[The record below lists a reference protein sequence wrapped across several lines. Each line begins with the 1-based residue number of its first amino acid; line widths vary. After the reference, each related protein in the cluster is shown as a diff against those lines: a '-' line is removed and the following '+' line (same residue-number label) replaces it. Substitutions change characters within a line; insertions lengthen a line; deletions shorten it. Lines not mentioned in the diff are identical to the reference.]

1 MLFLSCKSRKKTEN
15 YIYMLTFKDFKSDQ
29 QVRWCA
35 GCGDHAI
42 LNTLQKAMAESG
54 KTKEE
59 TVVISGIGCSSRLP
73 YYVDTYGFHTIHG
86 RAAAIATGVKTANPD
101 LSVWQISGD
110 GDALAIGGNHF
121 IHAIRRN
128 IDINILLFNNQIYGL
143 TKGQYSPTT
152 AKGCKTKSSPFGTVE
167 EPFRPGELVLGARGQ
182 FFART
187 IDVDLPNS
195 KEIFLA
201 ADAHKGTSVVESL
214 QNCVIFNDKV
224 FAAIVD
230 KQHRADRTILLKHG
244 EPMIFGKDRDK
255 GLIADGLRIKVVK
268 IGEDGITEDD
278 LLVHDA
284 HDTDATTHTQLAN
297 LQYPEYPVVL
307 GVIRDV
313 EMEAYDAA
321 VESQIE
327 EVKETSKIK
336 SLDDLLN
343 SGHTW
348 MVN

>member
-1 MLFLSCKSRKKTEN
+1 
-15 YIYMLTFKDFKSDQ
+15 MLTFKDFKSDQ

-42 LNTLQKAMAESG
+42 LNSLQKAMAESG
-54 KTKEE
+54 ATKEE

-73 YYVDTYGFHTIHG
+73 YYLDTYGFHTIHG
-86 RAAAIATGVKTANPD
+86 RAAAIASGVKTANPE
-101 LSVWQISGD
+101 LTVWEITGD

-128 IDINILLFNNQIYGL
+128 VDLNIILFNNQIYGL

-152 AKGCKTKSSPFGTVE
+152 EKGFKTKSSPFGTVE
-167 EPFRPGELVLGARGQ
+167 EPFMPGELVLGSRGQ
-182 FFART
+182 FFARA
-187 IDVDLPNS
+187 IDVDLANCTDA
-195 KEIFLA
+195 FVA
-201 ADAHKGTSVVESL
+201 AEKYKGAAVVEVL

-224 FAAIVD
+224 HAAITD
-230 KQHRADRTILLKHG
+230 KANRADRTILVKHG
-244 EPMIFGKDRDK
+244 EPMIFGKNNEK
-255 GLIADGLRIKVVK
+255 GLMADGMDIKVVE
-268 IGEDGITEDD
+268 IGKDGVTVDD

-284 HDTDATTHTQLAN
+284 HSEDNSMHNKLVN
-297 LQYPEYPVVL
+297 LKYPEFPVVL
-307 GVIRDV
+307 GVIREVQADV
-313 EMEAYDAA
+313 YDQE
-321 VESQIE
+321 VEKQIA
-327 EVKETSKIK
+327 EVQKTSKIK

>member
-1 MLFLSCKSRKKTEN
+1 
-15 YIYMLTFKDFKSDQ
+15 MLTFKDFKSDQ

-42 LNTLQKAMAESG
+42 LNTLQKTMAESG
-54 KTKEE
+54 KKKED

-73 YYVDTYGFHTIHG
+73 YYVDCYGFHTIHG
-86 RAAAIATGVKTANPD
+86 RAAAIASGVKTANPK

-152 AKGCKTKSSPFGTVE
+152 EKGFKTKSSPFGTVE

-187 IDVDLPNS
+187 IDVDLANS
-195 KEIFLA
+195 KDIFLA
-201 ADAHKGTSVVESL
+201 AEKHKGTSVIESL

-224 FAAIVD
+224 HAAITD
-230 KQHRADRTILLKHG
+230 KAHRDDRTILLKHG
-244 EPMIFGKDRDK
+244 EPMIFGSNKDK
-255 GLIADGLRIKVVK
+255 GLMADGLRIKVVE
-268 IGEDGITEDD
+268 IGKGGITEDD

-284 HDTDATTHTQLAN
+284 HETDTTTHTQLAN
-297 LQYPEYPVVL
+297 MQYPDFPVAL

-313 EMEAYDAA
+313 NMEVYEQA
-321 VESQIE
+321 VEEQIQE
-327 EVKETSKIK
+327 AQKDCSIK
-336 SLDDLLN
+336 CLDDLLN